1 MNLACSFLR
10 PIEGRLRDVIIEVAA
25 SKKIRLN
32 VELGKIMVNEQKFY
46 EIDVAELGDSSDD
59 I

>member
-1 MNLACSFLR
+1 MNLACSFMR

-32 VELGKIMVNEQKFY
+32 VELGKIMVNE
-46 EIDVAELGDSSDD
+46 
-59 I
+59 